1 MGAALLVL
9 IGLGVF
15 TSESMQT
22 FRENSN
28 GNPKYVISVVGDC
41 DTGIRDS
48 GFAYAPCGGIVL
60 TRSRKAFSRIKP
72 CASAWS

>member
-15 TSESMQT
+15 TSESMQN

-41 DTGIRDS
+41 DTGFRDS
-48 GFAYAPCGGIVL
+48 GFAYAPFGGIVL
-60 TRSRKAFSRIKP
+60 KQVNLDDTVGDICSEQ
-72 CASAWS
+72 

>member
-1 MGAALLVL
+1 
-9 IGLGVF
+9 
-15 TSESMQT
+15 MQN

-48 GFAYAPCGGIVL
+48 GFAYAPFGGIVL
-60 TRSRKAFSRIKP
+60 KQVNLDDTVGDICSEQ
-72 CASAWS
+72 